1 MGEVGKHRVSE
12 IYRARTDDDDDDD
25 DNDDNDDEDDED
37 RAGGGGV
44 AALPAPT
51 TPRMAG
57 YVLCRAT
64 GDSSVAKSLC
74 RAVPVYG
81 GGALPRG
88 GRFSTG
94 RVAQ

>member
-12 IYRARTDDDDDDD
+12 IYRARTDD
-25 DNDDNDDEDDED
+25 NDEDDED
-37 RAGGGGV
+37 RAG
-44 AALPAPT
+44 ALPAPT
-51 TPRMAG
+51 TPRMPPG

-64 GDSSVAKSLC
+64 GDSSLAKSLC
-74 RAVPVYG
+74 RAMPVYG
-81 GGALPRG
+81 DGALPRG